1 MCPGGTGYPCRCGAL
16 RGAQGGGRLLI
27 LPLAFLFAPYPPSP
41 LPRWGRGRPKVYFAG
56 GFAPGTPALDRSRH
70 LQPLPSGHPGGR
82 TRAALAI
89 PAAVVPGGGLA
100 LFAVRLPCLYLLFC
114 PLSPR
119 PRSQSALPQRGRGS
133 PKVYFAG
140 GFAPGTPALDR
151 SRHLQTFPNRSPAQR
166 GVRGWSPEWQ
176 EMLFFGQC
184 RQPRR
189 GGTGGDG
196 TIRRK

>member
-1 MCPGGTGYPCRCGAL
+1 MYGMAGGDVPRRHWL
-16 RGAQGGGRLLI
+16 S
-27 LPLAFLFAPYPPSP
+27 LPLWCPAGGARGRSPANPAFSFPSCPLSPSP
-41 LPRWGRGRPKVYFAG
+41 LPRRGRGSPKVYFAG

-151 SRHLQTFPNRSPAQR
+151 SRHLQPLPSGHPGGRTRAALAIPAAVAPC
-166 GVRGWSPEWQ
+166 GVAQGAVT
-176 EMLFFGQC
+176 C
-184 RQPRR
+184 
-189 GGTGGDG
+189 
-196 TIRRK
+196 